1 MKHQRTYKALMGT
14 ALVLALGLVLLFPT
28 GCSKLLPT
36 EPDALTK
43 VDDYGILPPFFKP
56 DATDLLCD
64 VSASKFID
72 SEGGV
77 VLVKNKCMAFEF
89 VVPADALRSKTKIT
103 IQANFFESIQD
114 GDVVNGLVTDF
125 GPDGLVFLKPAS
137 LVLKGDLLQAS
148 EGEVLTLY
156 WYNPESDLWEV
167 EQEVNISNSQA
178 EFSVYH
184 FSRYAIKGGGPK
196 SS

>member
-1 MKHQRTYKALMGT
+1 MKNQRTYKALMGT
-14 ALVLALGLVLLFPT
+14 ALVLALGVLLLFPT
-28 GCSKLLPT
+28 GCSRLLPT
-36 EPDALTK
+36 QPDA
-43 VDDYGILPPFFKP
+43 VVEDNVGVLPPFFKP
-56 DATDLLCD
+56 GDTDLLCQVD
-64 VSASKFID
+64 ASKMID

-77 VLVKNKCMAFEF
+77 VLVKNRCMAFEL
-89 VVPADALRSKTKIT
+89 VVPADALKSKVKIT
-103 IQANFFESIQD
+103 VQANFFECIED

-137 LVLKGDLLQAS
+137 LILNGDLLQAA

-156 WYNPESDLWEV
+156 WYNPESGLWEV
-167 EQEVNISNSQA
+167 EQEVTISNSQA

-196 SS
+196 TN